1 MLERSK
7 ALQIYFKPGLKEDDV
22 MLRVWQAAKRNARAQ
37 EIFRDML
44 REGLVALVANGT
56 MPESIIE
63 ECGLDAIVERRRRR
77 TAKHSDRQ
85 AAATPPQPHPVPP
98 YGYPGYPGY
107 PVAAPYPPQEFPG
120 YEQPAPVQMHPEHP
134 AYDQPAPRP
143 VAPPAV
149 MERAVEQPRSEP
161 SAERQSAAQE
171 RPAAEPPQTSPEE
184 GRPAR
189 KLAKLM

>member
-77 TAKHSDRQ
+77 TAKHSDRP
-85 AAATPPQPHPVPP
+85 AAATQPQQHPVPP

-107 PVAAPYPPQEFPG
+107 PAPAPYPAQEFPG
-120 YEQPAPVQMHPEHP
+120 YVQPAPVQMNPEHP
-134 AYDQPAPRP
+134 SYDQPAPRP
-143 VAPPAV
+143 VAPPAAQ
-149 MERAVEQPRSEP
+149 ERPVDQPRSEP
-161 SAERQSAAQE
+161 PVERPPAAAE
-171 RPAAEPPQTSPEE
+171 RPAAEPPQTPSED

-189 KLAKLM
+189 KLGKLM

>member
-85 AAATPPQPHPVPP
+85 AATPAHPTPP
-98 YGYPGYPGY
+98 YAYPGYPAY
-107 PVAAPYPPQEFPG
+107 PAPAQYPPQEFPAYAYPTDQSPVG
-120 YEQPAPVQMHPEHP
+120 RPTSDHQPPQAPS
-134 AYDQPAPRP
+134 R
-143 VAPPAV
+143 PAV
-149 MERAVEQPRSEP
+149 QDRSPEIHGT
-161 SAERQSAAQE
+161 AQV
-171 RPAAEPPQTSPEE
+171 PEPPRATVADSSPKLSQPSVE
-184 GRPAR
+184 GAKSGK
-189 KLAKLM
+189 KLAGLM

>member
-77 TAKHSDRQ
+77 TAKHADRQ
-85 AAATPPQPHPVPP
+85 AAAAPQPQPMPP
-98 YGYPGYPGY
+98 YGYAPYPGY
-107 PVAAPYPPQEFPG
+107 PAPQAYPQHEAPVYAPPAQARQEAPVFEPAPAPQPSAPAAQTAPVAPAQTLEPARPPRREVQ
-120 YEQPAPVQMHPEHP
+120 QPAKAE
-134 AYDQPAPRP
+134 DGAPRP
-143 VAPPAV
+143 
-149 MERAVEQPRSEP
+149 E
-161 SAERQSAAQE
+161 
-171 RPAAEPPQTSPEE
+171 
-184 GRPAR
+184 R
-189 KLAKLM
+189 KLGKLM

>member
-85 AAATPPQPHPVPP
+85 AAGVPQPVPP
-98 YGYPGYPGY
+98 YGYPAYHPGYPAPGGYPGQELPAY
-107 PVAAPYPPQEFPG
+107 GSHVAHAEIPTIEQSASRTVPPPAAPERPAEQPPAITPVAAAPKRQEHATEADPTG
-120 YEQPAPVQMHPEHP
+120 VDDAP
-134 AYDQPAPRP
+134 
-143 VAPPAV
+143 
-149 MERAVEQPRSEP
+149 
-161 SAERQSAAQE
+161 
-171 RPAAEPPQTSPEE
+171 
-184 GRPAR
+184 RPAR
-189 KLAKLM
+189 KLGKLM

>member
-22 MLRVWQAAKRNARAQ
+22 MLRVWQAAKRSGRPQ

-77 TAKHSDRQ
+77 TAKHADRP
-85 AAATPPQPHPVPP
+85 APPQPAAAPMPP
-98 YGYPGYPGY
+98 YGYPAYQQY
-107 PVAAPYPPQEFPG
+107 PVPPAYPPQDFPAYG
-120 YEQPAPVQMHPEHP
+120 PNGARHETAAEQPAPIRAPEP
-134 AYDQPAPRP
+134 PAPQERTAPQPRP
-143 VAPPAV
+143 DPARPEPPGQPGQASPQPPAALGEDGKPV
-149 MERAVEQPRSEP
+149 
-161 SAERQSAAQE
+161 
-171 RPAAEPPQTSPEE
+171 
-184 GRPAR
+184 R
-189 KLAKLM
+189 KLGKLM

>member
-85 AAATPPQPHPVPP
+85 AATPAPAHPAPP
-98 YGYPGYPGY
+98 YAYPGYPAY
-107 PVAAPYPPQEFPG
+107 PAPAQYPPQEFPA
-120 YEQPAPVQMHPEHP
+120 YAYPTEQAPV
-134 AYDQPAPRP
+134 
-143 VAPPAV
+143 
-149 MERAVEQPRSEP
+149 
-161 SAERQSAAQE
+161 
-171 RPAAEPPQTSPEE
+171 
-184 GRPAR
+184 GRPASDHQPPQAPAQPAVQDR
-189 KLAKLM
+189 AQEIHGASQVPEPPRATVADSSPKPSQPPVEGTKSGKKLAGLM